1 MIVSELIKELE
12 SVAQDAEVICVV
24 YTSDSYES
32 GYVERIDPNVK
43 YNSVTKRKLDDGETV
58 VELTTSTG
66 R

>member
-1 MIVSELIKELE
+1 
-12 SVAQDAEVICVV
+12 VICVV